1 MNLRIITKNHAVDPE
16 IGFLTKSISKPNSYA
31 TAMPRAWELTVPSL
45 SSLGKVTFLQKSQ
58 TSKKNF
64 ILQLVFYIPAS
75 FAVWN
80 KKISRSLKIAF
91 KVKFLRFPIKHPEV
105 GVSLS
110 QAAF

>member
-1 MNLRIITKNHAVDPE
+1 MSRNE
-16 IGFLTKSISKPNSYA
+16 ISKNRKNISDKNFYSFF
-31 TAMPRAWELTVPSL
+31 LTVPSL
-45 SSLGKVTFLQKSQ
+45 RSIGKVTVVQRSQ
-58 TSKKNF
+58 TSKKIF
-64 ILQLVFYIPAS
+64 ILQLVFYIHAS
-75 FAVWN
+75 FAVWK